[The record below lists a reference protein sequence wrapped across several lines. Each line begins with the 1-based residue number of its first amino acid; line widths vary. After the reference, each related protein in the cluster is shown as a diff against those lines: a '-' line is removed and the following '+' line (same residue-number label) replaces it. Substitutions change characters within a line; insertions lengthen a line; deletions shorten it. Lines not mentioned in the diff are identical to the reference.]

1 MKSYFTF
8 NSAKGLIDS
17 SQYLLDHITDGEYF
31 KNHNK
36 YSFILVSAASLESLL
51 NDGII
56 SWAWQTFPKD
66 DYKRHATAFLSMNLG
81 KKLDALGFLL
91 SSGKYITD
99 NTCEIYQT
107 LTNLIK
113 LRNEVAHSKDFYTE
127 TEVEYGPV
135 EEDGGQSYTLPPEV
149 AKKLER
155 TPLNITQAQCEAIV
169 FSLQHL
175 EGIFSFDIEHSES
188 QLFKAL

>member
-1 MKSYFTF
+1 
-8 NSAKGLIDS
+8 
-17 SQYLLDHITDGEYF
+17 
-31 KNHNK
+31 
-36 YSFILVSAASLESLL
+36 
-51 NDGII
+51 
-56 SWAWQTFPKD
+56 
-66 DYKRHATAFLSMNLG
+66 MNLG

-127 TEVEYGPV
+127 AEVEYGPV
-135 EEDGGQSYTLPPEV
+135 DEDGGQSYTLPPEV

-155 TPLNITQAQCEAIV
+155 TPLNITQEQCKAIV

-175 EGIFSFDIEHSES
+175 DGIFSFDIEHSES